1 MLVNN
6 GNFSKEK
13 NMFPYTTKMEI
24 NLRNSKTLP
33 HDLNNLPIF
42 MIKNRIPALV
52 VPPELL
58 ELVAAER
65 VVHNADYQIITMVDW
80 EDGNHYA
87 MDKLK
92 LLTKMALQTDGLEI
106 RLSHDRNDMECHNEL
121 SSILDFIKK
130 FNPLMQVRW
139 VFEFRKICYDS
150 YKHFFKH
157 MKKFPATF
165 VRTST
170 IVELANNFDVVEHAR
185 DIERIKQEYAGQVKI
200 SGNITKKVMDDVKAA
215 RYDVT
220 VDQAKSIIKEIN
232 ELKKK
237 EQLEAAKLFDMSK
250 TPKQDQT
257 QIQKQDSEIIDEKD
271 DIKEPVS
278 S

>member
-1 MLVNN
+1 
-6 GNFSKEK
+6 
-13 NMFPYTTKMEI
+13 MEI

-42 MIKNRIPALV
+42 MIKNRIPAII

-139 VFEFRKICYDS
+139 VFEFRKIS
-150 YKHFFKH
+150 YKSYEHFFKYL
-157 MKKFPATF
+157 KKFPGTF
-165 VRTST
+165 IRTST
-170 IVELANNFDVVEHAR
+170 IVELANNFDVDEHRR
-185 DIERIKQEYAGQVKI
+185 DIEVIKRNYAGQVKI
-200 SGNITKKVMDDVKAA
+200 SGNVTKNVMDEIKAN

-220 VDQAKSIIKEIN
+220 VSQAKNIIKEIN

-237 EQLEAAKLFDMSK
+237 EQIAAATKPEETKLEETKLEETTKPEEVK
-250 TPKQDQT
+250 TT
-257 QIQKQDSEIIDEKD
+257 GEL
-271 DIKEPVS
+271 
-278 S
+278 

>member
-1 MLVNN
+1 M
-6 GNFSKEK
+6 FS
-13 NMFPYTTKMEI
+13 YTTKMEI

-42 MIKNRIPALV
+42 MIKNRIPAIV
-52 VPPELL
+52 VPSELL

-92 LLTKMALQTDGLEI
+92 LLSKMALQTDGLEI

-121 SSILDFIKK
+121 ASILDFIKK

-139 VFEFRKICYDS
+139 TFEFRKFCYDS

-170 IVELANNFDVVEHAR
+170 IVELANNFDVAEHAR
-185 DIERIKQEYAGQVKI
+185 DIERIRQEYAGQIKI
-200 SGNITKKVMDDVKAA
+200 GGNITKKIIDEVKAG

-220 VDQAKSIIKEIN
+220 VDQAKNIIKECNDI
-232 ELKKK
+232 KKQ
-237 EQLEAAKLFDMSK
+237 EQLAEMEKFKETKEAKKPIEAPEDLTKDVK
-250 TPKQDQT
+250 EP
-257 QIQKQDSEIIDEKD
+257 SEIQ
-271 DIKEPVS
+271 S
-278 S
+278 